1 MEDETRKRVSYSE
14 DKIFN
19 DGQFRSTFMKQV
31 GQIGELIENAY
42 DGVA

>member
-19 DGQFRSTFMKQV
+19 EGQFRSTFMKQV